1 MAGNTAQRNGITR
14 DTEGLGTCIRF
25 NFVMNLPNF
34 TILVSEQSILD
45 GLEHQALTD
54 PPWVPSPGLVVS
66 SHRQVTKPQGLAAI
80 SPRMRLTG
88 NHVR

>member
-1 MAGNTAQRNGITR
+1 MAGNTTQRDGITR
-14 DTEGLGTCIRF
+14 DAEGLGTCVRF
-25 NFVMNLPNF
+25 NFVRNRPNF

-54 PPWVPSPGLVVS
+54 PTWVPSPGLGVS
-66 SHRQVTKPQGLAAI
+66 NHRQVTKPQGLAAV
-80 SPRMRLTG
+80 SPRTRLTG